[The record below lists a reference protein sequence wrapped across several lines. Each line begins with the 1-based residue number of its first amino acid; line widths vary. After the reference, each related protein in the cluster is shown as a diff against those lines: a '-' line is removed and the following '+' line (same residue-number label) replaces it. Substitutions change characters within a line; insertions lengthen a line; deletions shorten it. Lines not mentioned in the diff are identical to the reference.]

1 MAEYGILH
9 IPISKVYACGK
20 DSTSDYPEV
29 SGSFSVSDG
38 IVQNG
43 DTVTLASPVSSF
55 TLSTDPVQLKL
66 PDAGKYIKVNGVIYQ
81 TTSESKA
88 DWEYWTEGGY
98 TSTQHYSTSIYIY
111 NLNKVILGTTNAVT
125 DHSVLVDSVQRGL
138 YTGIPLVN
146 GTAYKI
152 SKGRTLIDG
161 TGRDITFGPS
171 LYLHIEEWTAN
182 VASTQGTSTV
192 SHEVKPDCIEATV
205 EYKKGW
211 LAAPS
216 NKYNSGVKI
225 AVYDEE
231 TNEPYLLQVGDIV
244 EWDIEGSVSSESF
257 AESRVIFFTNT
268 SDSWSSVKKE
278 FNSYAYETTLFVEQ
292 ELYMEFDCHVLCS
305 SSNASA
311 TLKINR
317 LTINGQDVPF
327 K

>member
-152 SKGRTLIDG
+152 SKGRTLIDS
-161 TGRDITFGPS
+161 TGRDILFGPS
-171 LYLHIEEWTAN
+171 LYMQTETWNDLDGASSAYGKASISYEENADSIDVNMSYTTGWFSAPG
-182 VASTQGTSTV
+182 SKSTV
-192 SHEVKPDCIEATV
+192 GMECGIF
-205 EYKKGW
+205 
-211 LAAPS
+211 
-216 NKYNSGVKI
+216 
-225 AVYDEE
+225 DEE
-231 TNEPYLLQVGDIV
+231 TGAVYQLQVGDIV
-244 EWDIEGSVSSESF
+244 EWEFEGSTTGLGH
-257 AESRVIFFTNT
+257 SRILFFTKAD
-268 SDSWSSVKKE
+268 DSW
-278 FNSYAYETTLFVEQ
+278 NSYIAEFTHEAYETSYYVQKACYVEFSCYIQ
-292 ELYMEFDCHVLCS
+292 CAQTS
-305 SSNASA
+305 SSASMSI
-311 TLKINR
+311 KR
-317 LTINGQDVPF
+317 LTINGQDVWL
-327 K
+327 